1 MSSPTETKPTPAA
14 AEPAQANG
22 APVEESL
29 ASLKIEDGD
38 AKGQAA
44 ADGVAPASEAA
55 RSTAAPAPTS
65 AQQAAAAANSTSLYV
80 GELDFSVTEA
90 MLYEIFSMVGPVS
103 SIRVCRDAVTR
114 RSLGYAYVNYLN
126 ANDAERAL
134 DQLNYSLIKNKAC
147 RIMVSQR
154 DPALRKTGAG
164 NIFLKNLDET
174 IDNKALHDTFAAFGT
189 ILSCKV
195 ALDENGVSRGFGFV
209 HFDTGEAA
217 DAAIAGVNGMLL
229 NDKVVFVGHH
239 VPKRERQAKIDE
251 VKSHFTNLYVKNLP
265 TEVEEK
271 EFRELFEKFGT
282 VTSAVVT
289 TDAEGKSKGFGF
301 VNFESHEGARKA
313 VDELHEKDYKG
324 QQLYVTRAQKKGERE
339 EELRKSY
346 EQAKYEK
353 NIKYQGV
360 NLYVKNLDDDINDE
374 KLNAEFSPFGT
385 ITSCKVMVDDKGA
398 SKGFGFVC
406 FSAPDEATKA
416 VAELN
421 GKMIGTKPLY
431 VALAQP
437 KDVRQQQLAQQNAQ
451 REQMRNQQMAASGI
465 PQMPG
470 YNMPQQMYGGFQGG
484 PGGYPQGPGGPR
496 GGPMMGYPPQGG
508 MMPGQRRPQYAPQ
521 GQMPGGMPGMAPY
534 PPPPQGYPG
543 YPQQQGRGPQ
553 GPMRGYGNGP
563 AAPPQA
569 MPGRP
574 GPQGPP
580 RGPMTQ
586 QGPNPRGPG
595 ARPPRAAEQPS
606 AAGPTITAAAL
617 ASAGPAEQKQMLGE
631 ALYPRIHESVPE
643 LAGKITGML
652 LEMDNSELLHLLE
665 NEDAL
670 QNKTQEAIQ
679 VLEEYSK
686 KAEQDA
692 GAAAPAAEASA

>member
-301 VNFESHEGARKA
+301 VNLNRMKVPEKQLMSFTKRITKVNNSMSPERKRRASVRRNCAR
-313 VDELHEKDYKG
+313 
-324 QQLYVTRAQKKGERE
+324 VTSRPNMR
-339 EELRKSY
+339 RIS
-346 EQAKYEK
+346 
-353 NIKYQGV
+353 NIKV
-360 NLYVKNLDDDINDE
+360 SIFMSRISMMILTMRSSMPNSLLLAPSPLA
-374 KLNAEFSPFGT
+374 KLWLT
-385 ITSCKVMVDDKGA
+385 
-398 SKGFGFVC
+398 
-406 FSAPDEATKA
+406 TKA
-416 VAELN
+416 H
-421 GKMIGTKPLY
+421 
-431 VALAQP
+431 P
-437 KDVRQQQLAQQNAQ
+437 K
-451 REQMRNQQMAASGI
+451 
-465 PQMPG
+465 
-470 YNMPQQMYGGFQGG
+470 
-484 PGGYPQGPGGPR
+484 
-496 GGPMMGYPPQGG
+496 
-508 MMPGQRRPQYAPQ
+508 
-521 GQMPGGMPGMAPY
+521 
-534 PPPPQGYPG
+534 
-543 YPQQQGRGPQ
+543 
-553 GPMRGYGNGP
+553 
-563 AAPPQA
+563 
-569 MPGRP
+569 
-574 GPQGPP
+574 
-580 RGPMTQ
+580 
-586 QGPNPRGPG
+586 
-595 ARPPRAAEQPS
+595 
-606 AAGPTITAAAL
+606 
-617 ASAGPAEQKQMLGE
+617 ASALSASLLPMKL
-631 ALYPRIHESVPE
+631 PRLS
-643 LAGKITGML
+643 LSSTAR
-652 LEMDNSELLHLLE
+652 
-665 NEDAL
+665 
-670 QNKTQEAIQ
+670 
-679 VLEEYSK
+679 
-686 KAEQDA
+686 
-692 GAAAPAAEASA
+692 

>member
-1 MSSPTETKPTPAA
+1 
-14 AEPAQANG
+14 
-22 APVEESL
+22 
-29 ASLKIEDGD
+29 
-38 AKGQAA
+38 
-44 ADGVAPASEAA
+44 
-55 RSTAAPAPTS
+55 
-65 AQQAAAAANSTSLYV
+65 
-80 GELDFSVTEA
+80 
-90 MLYEIFSMVGPVS
+90 
-103 SIRVCRDAVTR
+103 
-114 RSLGYAYVNYLN
+114 
-126 ANDAERAL
+126 
-134 DQLNYSLIKNKAC
+134 
-147 RIMVSQR
+147 
-154 DPALRKTGAG
+154 
-164 NIFLKNLDET
+164 
-174 IDNKALHDTFAAFGT
+174 
-189 ILSCKV
+189 
-195 ALDENGVSRGFGFV
+195 
-209 HFDTGEAA
+209 
-217 DAAIAGVNGMLL
+217 
-229 NDKVVFVGHH
+229 
-239 VPKRERQAKIDE
+239 
-251 VKSHFTNLYVKNLP
+251 
-265 TEVEEK
+265 
-271 EFRELFEKFGT
+271 
-282 VTSAVVT
+282 
-289 TDAEGKSKGFGF
+289 
-301 VNFESHEGARKA
+301 
-313 VDELHEKDYKG
+313 
-324 QQLYVTRAQKKGERE
+324 
-339 EELRKSY
+339 
-346 EQAKYEK
+346 
-353 NIKYQGV
+353 
-360 NLYVKNLDDDINDE
+360 
-374 KLNAEFSPFGT
+374 
-385 ITSCKVMVDDKGA
+385 
-398 SKGFGFVC
+398 
-406 FSAPDEATKA
+406 
-416 VAELN
+416 
-421 GKMIGTKPLY
+421 MIGTKPLY

-451 REQMRNQQMAASGI
+451 LEQMRNQQMAASGI